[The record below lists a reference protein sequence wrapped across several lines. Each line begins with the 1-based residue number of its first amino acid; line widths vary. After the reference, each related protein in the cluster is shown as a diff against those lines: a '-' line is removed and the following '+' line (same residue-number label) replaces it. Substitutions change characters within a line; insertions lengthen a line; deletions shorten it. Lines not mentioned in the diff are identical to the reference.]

1 MYFFC
6 TDFLEISSPM
16 WLNTQG
22 VLVPSFPD
30 FMVNFNN
37 WQGLFQIRFVP
48 NFRNCLI
55 GYYPKNDLFINYQM
69 WQKKFKTFVLLEI
82 GEFFFQGKNEN
93 ILRLNIFIFIF
104 LFSAFGWNFAPKQ
117 DNGSSHPLVWWR
129 NSQCIQMVGFYFL
142 FILNL
147 NK

>member
-1 MYFFC
+1 
-6 TDFLEISSPM
+6 M

-55 GYYPKNDLFINYQM
+55 GYHPKNDLFYKLPNVT
-69 WQKKFKTFVLLEI
+69 KKIQNLCFAWNWWI
-82 GEFFFQGKNEN
+82 FFLKWKYIAIKYFY
-93 ILRLNIFIFIF
+93 FHF

-129 NSQCIQMVGFYFL
+129 NSQCIQMVGFLKFIYF
-142 FILNL
+142 NL
-147 NK
+147 SK